1 MALLSIIIPFGTSKE
16 RPYIKERV
24 IQKARK
30 YKSNEKI
37 EYIFVE
43 GFSSLV
49 CKEIPLIIAEC
60 GHEYYKDE
68 KQQKFS
74 QGQCRNLGVMYA
86 NSPAV
91 MALDVDCYLSQKNLE
106 KLLEIIQIKGID
118 KNPNAFLVLPC
129 AYLKEEGN
137 EFLLSKPEEMWDS
150 LVGFDVQSGANK
162 LVKFYSPASSSMVLN
177 RHKYLE
183 IGGNDNAYIGHGY
196 EDFDF
201 MMRIFKSCAVFEKMP
216 MNLDFDFRNWSFDSF
231 KGFRAWFSIVGN
243 EMAAFGIYLYHF
255 WHI

>member
-30 YKSNEKI
+30 YKSNEKV

-91 MALDVDCYLSQKNLE
+91 MALDVDCYL
-106 KLLEIIQIKGID
+106 
-118 KNPNAFLVLPC
+118 
-129 AYLKEEGN
+129 
-137 EFLLSKPEEMWDS
+137 
-150 LVGFDVQSGANK
+150 
-162 LVKFYSPASSSMVLN
+162 
-177 RHKYLE
+177 
-183 IGGNDNAYIGHGY
+183 
-196 EDFDF
+196 
-201 MMRIFKSCAVFEKMP
+201 
-216 MNLDFDFRNWSFDSF
+216 
-231 KGFRAWFSIVGN
+231 
-243 EMAAFGIYLYHF
+243 
-255 WHI
+255 